1 MKGIISAAGA
11 VMIIAVMLMLGG
23 CGEPT
28 KATLEDIA
36 ASNTEI
42 SKTISEGIEVPAG
55 TTAKV
60 SFSGDSF
67 DVTYT
72 FDESMDSDLE
82 KRLVSSFDENSGA
95 LKEGC
100 EAAIADLQ
108 KQTEISGITGTIH
121 FLNPEGKEVWA
132 VSYPKQ

>member
-60 SFSGDSF
+60 TFSGDSF

-100 EAAIADLQ
+100 EASIADLQ

-121 FLNPEGKEVWA
+121 FLNQEGKEVWA
-132 VSYPKQ
+132 V